1 VAAVRAVDDRAGCAA
16 LLAAVLQTDWASL
29 KGRTITCAWSVE
41 EEIGLNGAAAMA
53 KVLKPDYILAI
64 DTFVSSDSP
73 LENKRFADARLGAG
87 AVLRALDSSS
97 LVPKP
102 EINKMLK
109 LATAHSIPAQVAN
122 SRGGNDGSVFIAG
135 GAVDIPIS
143 WPGTYAHSFIEK
155 IDSRDLA
162 ALTALIKAVIT
173 DF

>member
-1 VAAVRAVDDRAGCAA
+1 
-16 LLAAVLQTDWASL
+16 
-29 KGRTITCAWSVE
+29 
-41 EEIGLNGAAAMA
+41 
-53 KVLKPDYILAI
+53 
-64 DTFVSSDSP
+64 
-73 LENKRFADARLGAG
+73 
-87 AVLRALDSSS
+87 
-97 LVPKP
+97 
-102 EINKMLK
+102 MLK
-109 LATAHSIPAQVAN
+109 LAAAHSIPVQVAN